1 MTSFITIQKIIQ
13 IIFSTSNPKMNAVV
27 RMIKR
32 LRAIRA
38 AGKLSGPS
46 DLSFNHDDY
55 LAEVYSE
62 KE

>member
-1 MTSFITIQKIIQ
+1 MTSLFNIQKIIQ
-13 IIFSTSNPKMNAVV
+13 QFTRHLSQNLDIM

-46 DLSFNHDDY
+46 DLSINHDDY

-62 KE
+62 IK

>member
-1 MTSFITIQKIIQ
+1 MSSIITNQKIIQ
-13 IIFSTSNPKMNAVV
+13 TLFSSSIPKRITFG

-46 DLSFNHDDY
+46 DLSINHDDY
-55 LAEVYSE
+55 LAEV
-62 KE
+62 

>member
-1 MTSFITIQKIIQ
+1 MTSLFTIQKIIQ
-13 IIFSTSNPKMNAVV
+13 QFTRYLSHNLDIV

-46 DLSFNHDDY
+46 DISINHDDY

-62 KE
+62 IK